1 MPNFPT
7 CYFSPSADPSH
18 NFPLLSEPTKSP
30 ALILTPTLLPRGA
43 IPALSVFTLSTAAHP
58 ELSLPPP
65 LQEFSTQIGPPGLC
79 PHACLQPHSSLTTPS
94 VSTGPHSHSQTR
106 PLVGVV
112 ATLHQ
117 FLSTVSAPTLSSSD
131 LLSLSSRHLSAPTI
145 SDPRKGRG
153 SRPHP
158 TIGPRGA
165 PAPPTPNQTPSFN
178 FFPPLMVFGL
188 KLDKFLNYST

>member
-1 MPNFPT
+1 MLL
-7 CYFSPSADPSH
+7 FSICRSDPSH
-18 NFPLLSEPTKSP
+18 SFPLLSEPTKSP
-30 ALILTPTLLPRGA
+30 ALSLAPTLTPGA
-43 IPALSVFTLSTAAHP
+43 IPALLVLTLSTAAHP

-65 LQEFSTQIGPPGLC
+65 LQEFSTQIGPPRLR
-79 PHACLQPHSSLTTPS
+79 PHACIPRPHSSLTTPNIS
-94 VSTGPHSHSQTR
+94 SGPYSHSQTR

-117 FLSTVSAPTLSSSD
+117 FLSTVPAPTLSSSD
-131 LLSLSSRHLSAPTI
+131 LLSLSSHHLSAPTI

-153 SRPHP
+153 SHPHP

-165 PAPPTPNQTPSFN
+165 PAPPTPNPTPSFN

-188 KLDKFLNYST
+188 KLDKFFNYST